1 MNDFE
6 DFFKVPTTDEIDR
19 AWLNQLCLDGQMDDD
34 EIPEFI
40 DAVIEWKNNSIKRN
54 NDKK

>member
-40 DAVIEWKNNSIKRN
+40 DAVIEWKNKSIKRY
-54 NDKK
+54 DKK